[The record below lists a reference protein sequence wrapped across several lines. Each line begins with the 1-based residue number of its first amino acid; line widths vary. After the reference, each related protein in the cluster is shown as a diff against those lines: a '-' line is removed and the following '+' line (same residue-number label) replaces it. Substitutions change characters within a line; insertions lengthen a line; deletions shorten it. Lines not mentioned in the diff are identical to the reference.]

1 MNHFEFGRP
10 ATMRFMP
17 EQPSWLK
24 LDGPHCWTPQSLL
37 ADFLDSHDPLVWLKS
52 VHFGHNKSPL
62 AYSHK
67 IFSVLMPKIQHNYR
81 R

>member
-1 MNHFEFGRP
+1 ML
-10 ATMRFMP
+10 

-24 LDGPHCWTPQSLL
+24 LNGPQSLL
-37 ADFLDSHDPLVWLKS
+37 ADLLDSHDPFFGSRPPTLVIANHL
-52 VHFGHNKSPL
+52 KSPL
-62 AYSHK
+62 AHAHK